1 MRLLGIPRYAAQLF
15 YGAVLKIGAGKCGGF
30 PMARTPL
37 EWYGLKRMSFGSRL
51 QIGAGSWLA
60 VLDPTEECRD
70 PGLDVG
76 SGTVLGNYNHIIA
89 AGRVI
94 IGENVLT
101 ADHVYISDNT
111 HEYRDVDV
119 PVMHQKVRFLRET
132 AIGDGSWIGENVC
145 IFGAKVGRHCV
156 IGANSVVNRDIPDFS
171 VAAGAPAR
179 VIRRYDPEKDCW
191 VRTGG
196 EES

>member
-1 MRLLGIPRYAAQLF
+1 MRLLGIPRYIAQLF
-15 YGAVLKIGAGKCGGF
+15 YGAVLKISAGKCEGF

-37 EWYGLKRMSFGSRL
+37 EWYGLKRMSFGARL

-60 VLDPTEECRD
+60 VLDPSPECPD
-70 PGLDVG
+70 PGLSVG

-89 AGRVI
+89 AGRVA

-101 ADHVYISDNT
+101 ADHVYISDNS
-111 HEYRDVDV
+111 HEYRDVNV
-119 PVMHQKVRFLRET
+119 PVMHQQVRFLRET
-132 AIGDGSWIGENVC
+132 SVGDGSWIGEHVC
-145 IFGAKVGRHCV
+145 IFGAKIGRHCV

-179 VIRRYDPEKDCW
+179 VIRRYDSEKKVW
-191 VRTGG
+191 VRA
-196 EES
+196 EEEG